1 MMMKT
6 VATGKEKSISNN
18 HDWKPPVL
26 YVSATDLGKN
36 SRFLRYEL
44 KPVQELTLCV
54 SLSAVLPGTVG
65 ERPRQWSHHG
75 RSDRNQKH
83 ADEEPDFAAFG
94 WENLQTVTRY
104 EKKIFTP
111 R

>member
-1 MMMKT
+1 MKT
-6 VATGKEKSISNN
+6 VATGKEKSMSNN

-26 YVSATDLGKN
+26 FSSATDLGKN

-44 KPVQELTLCV
+44 KPVQELT
-54 SLSAVLPGTVG
+54 LSAVLPGTVG

-83 ADEEPDFAAFG
+83 ADEEPDFAAFV
-94 WENLQTVTRY
+94 WENLQTVT
-104 EKKIFTP
+104 KSP
-111 R
+111 C

>member
-1 MMMKT
+1 MKASST
-6 VATGKEKSISNN
+6 VLISNRPWE
-18 HDWKPPVL
+18 D
-26 YVSATDLGKN
+26 T
-36 SRFLRYEL
+36 RFLRYEL

-83 ADEEPDFAAFG
+83 ADEEPGFAAFV
-94 WENLQTVTRY
+94 WENLQTVTKY
-104 EKKIFTP
+104 EKKIFSP
-111 R
+111 H